1 MSPVLVQAQQ
11 ELRYAHSVRCP
22 YYFVTLAILLLL
34 AGILGTVIPGL
45 PGAVLVLTGLLWLA
59 WLDEPDRLG
68 AGTIVLLVL
77 LTVAFHAIDPLATA
91 VGAKRFGLVVV
102 GAFVGTKL
110 TLIFMMVGIA
120 AVAFLFG

>member
-1 MSPVLVQAQQ
+1 MTSHVDDGGSAARRIAVVLAAGLTPALLVGLALGFA
-11 ELRYAHSVRCP
+11 EVRAHRYLD
-22 YYFVTLAILLLL
+22 F
-34 AGILGTVIPGL
+34 GL
-45 PGAVLVLTGLLWLA
+45 H
-59 WLDEPDRLG
+59 R
-68 AGTIVLLVL
+68 LVL

-91 VGAKRFGLVVV
+91 VGAKRFGASRRAVV